1 MAGGARGQ
9 PDSSTT
15 LKTSSKA
22 FHSGERNIKVSAAEQ
37 VAETAVARI
46 DRLLD
51 DHHKRM
57 FLYTI
62 EGGVCEDL
70 NEDDQDYDSES
81 DTDRSDQTPSEPHR
95 CLKPARKANAP
106 KKHPDCDK
114 LAAHHPVTM
123 V

>member
-1 MAGGARGQ
+1 M
-9 PDSSTT
+9 
-15 LKTSSKA
+15 
-22 FHSGERNIKVSAAEQ
+22 KVSAAEQ

-70 NEDDQDYDSES
+70 NEDD
-81 DTDRSDQTPSEPHR
+81 
-95 CLKPARKANAP
+95 
-106 KKHPDCDK
+106 
-114 LAAHHPVTM
+114 
-123 V
+123 